1 MDSLKD
7 VRVIDASQ
15 VLAGP
20 FAAMVLGDLG
30 CDVIKVE
37 PLEGEATRRS
47 FGTKAPWGETPG
59 FLNLNRNKR
68 SIALDLK
75 SADGLAIFHRLAA
88 RGDVVIENF
97 RPGVAER
104 LGIAYEQLKPLN
116 ERLVFC
122 SVSAFGNSESHANRG
137 GYDIMAQA
145 MSGLMSVTGEAHGAP
160 CRSGVP
166 VADIGAGLF
175 AAIGILGALISRDQ
189 TGHGSVVET
198 SLLDSALAYAVWE
211 STQYWSSGAV
221 PKALG
226 SAHPMNAPYAAF
238 RCDDGY
244 ITVGANND
252 KLWDRLCD
260 ALARPE
266 WRTDPRFNSP
276 EQRVLHKEALAA
288 QIESS
293 LAGKKRSEV
302 EALLGRFKV
311 PAGAVRTYDEVLD
324 EEERA
329 AGGMVGHAE
338 YRGHPVRFLASPVK
352 VDGARIGPDRP
363 PPGLGEHTAE
373 ILGWL
378 GFSTQETVELRSRG
392 VVRDDRRG
400 D

>member
-1 MDSLKD
+1 MNPLED

-47 FGTKAPWGETPG
+47 FGTRAAWGETPG

-88 RGDVVIENF
+88 RCDVVIENF

-104 LGIAYEQLKPLN
+104 LGIAYEHLKPLN

-122 SVSAFGNSESHANRG
+122 AISAFGDSEGHAHRG

-145 MSGLMSVTGEAHGAP
+145 MSGIMSVTGEAGGAP
-160 CRSGVP
+160 CRTGVP

-175 AAIGILGALISRDQ
+175 AAVGILGSLISREN
-189 TGHGSVVET
+189 TGHGGVVET

-221 PKALG
+221 PRALG
-226 SAHPMNAPYAAF
+226 SAHPMNAPYQAV
-238 RCDDGY
+238 RCADGY
-244 ITVGANND
+244 ITIGANND
-252 KLWDRLCD
+252 RLWERLCA
-260 ALARPE
+260 ALERPQ
-266 WRTDPRFNSP
+266 WRTDPRFDSP
-276 EQRVLHKEALAA
+276 QRRVLNKQALAA
-288 QIESS
+288 QIEESIS
-293 LAGKKRSEV
+293 GKKRSEV
-302 EALLGRFKV
+302 EALLGEFNV

-324 EEERA
+324 GEEDA
-329 AGGMVGHAE
+329 AGGMVQHAE
-338 YRGHPVRFLASPVK
+338 YGGHRVKFLASPVK
-352 VDGARIGPDRP
+352 VDGARIGPGKR

-378 GFSTQETVELRSRG
+378 GFSAEEVGELDSRG
-392 VVRDDRRG
+392 VISVR
-400 D
+400 

>member
-20 FAAMVLGDLG
+20 FAAMLLGDLG
-30 CDVIKVE
+30 CDVIKIE

-47 FGTKAPWGETPG
+47 FGSRAAWGETPG

-75 SADGLAIFHRLAA
+75 SKDGLAIFHQLAA
-88 RGDVVIENF
+88 RCDVVIENF

-116 ERLVFC
+116 EGLVFC
-122 SVSAFGNSESHANRG
+122 AISAFGNSRSHAHRG

-145 MSGLMSVTGEAHGAP
+145 MSGIMSVTGEAGGPP

-175 AAIGILGALISRDQ
+175 AAVGILGALISREQ
-189 TGHGSVVET
+189 TGQGCVVET

-226 SAHPMNAPYAAF
+226 SAHPMNAPYQAV
-238 RCDDGY
+238 RCADGY
-244 ITVGANND
+244 ITIGANND
-252 KLWDRLCD
+252 RLWERLCA
-260 ALARPE
+260 ALERPE
-266 WRTDPRFNSP
+266 WRTDARFSSP

-288 QIESS
+288 EIENSIS
-293 LAGKKRSEV
+293 GKKRSEA
-302 EALLGRFKV
+302 EALLGEFNV

-324 EEERA
+324 GEEDA
-329 AGGMVGHAE
+329 AGGMVQHAE
-338 YRGHPVRFLASPVK
+338 YSGHSVKFLASPVK
-352 VDGARIGPDRP
+352 VNGTRIGSGKRP
-363 PPGLGEHTAE
+363 PRLGEHTAE

-378 GFSTQETVELRSRG
+378 GFSAEEVSELGTRG
-392 VVRDDRRG
+392 IVKA
-400 D
+400 

>member
-1 MDSLKD
+1 MSSLNG

-47 FGTKAPWGETPG
+47 FGTRAPWGETPG

-75 SADGLAIFHRLAA
+75 SGDGRAIFHQLAA
-88 RGDVVIENF
+88 RSDVVIENF

-116 ERLVFC
+116 DRLVFC
-122 SVSAFGNSESHANRG
+122 SVSAFGNSDSHANRG

-145 MSGLMSVTGEAHGAP
+145 MSGLMSVTGEAGGAP

-175 AAIGILGALISRDQ
+175 AAVGILGALIKREQ
-189 TGHGSVVET
+189 TGHGCVVET

-221 PKALG
+221 PRALG

-238 RCDDGY
+238 RCEDGY
-244 ITVGANND
+244 VTIGANND

-293 LAGKKRSEV
+293 IAGKKRSEV
-302 EALLGRFKV
+302 EALLGEFKV

-324 EEERA
+324 EEEETE
-329 AGGMVGHAE
+329 GGMVGHAE
-338 YRGHPVRFLASPVK
+338 YSGHSVRFLASPVK
-352 VDGARIGPDRP
+352 VDGTRIGAGKP
-363 PPGLGEHTAE
+363 PPRLGEHAGE
-373 ILGWL
+373 ILSWL
-378 GFSTQETVELRSRG
+378 GVSAEEAADLRSRG
-392 VVRDDRRG
+392 VVNA
-400 D
+400 